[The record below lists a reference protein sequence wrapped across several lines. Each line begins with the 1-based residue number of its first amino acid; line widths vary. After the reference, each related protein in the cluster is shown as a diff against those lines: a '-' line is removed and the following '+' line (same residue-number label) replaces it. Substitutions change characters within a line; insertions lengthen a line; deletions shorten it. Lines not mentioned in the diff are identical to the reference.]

1 MTRVLFRKIMLGN
14 NRYISKIMDL
24 MHPKLIWPQLQ
35 ISLRSRGIALLNL
48 AAQHLN
54 QMWGLAQVPGKE
66 IN

>member
-24 MHPKLIWPQLQ
+24 MHQKLTWPQLQ

-48 AAQHLN
+48 AAQHLS